1 MQTTLE
7 RRNERRERE
16 HAIARAAILD
26 AARRVAVREGAHGLT
41 LRSVA
46 AEAGYAPAA
55 LYGYFRN
62 RTDLI
67 LALAADDLAQL
78 ARGMREMAKTEET
91 ASLSRAAFSAM
102 MRLQSSETIAAA
114 ISALAPPFETSEA
127 ERLFNG
133 RLIAALRSFSEAS
146 GRAADTREAQCDV
159 VLIAAAVAGLAML
172 GRAGRLHAL
181 GFAPDEVLDRL
192 DRLYARAAEG

>member
-1 MQTTLE
+1 MQTTLG

-16 HAIARAAILD
+16 HATARAAILD

-78 ARGMREMAKTEET
+78 ARGMREMTKAEPP
-91 ASLSRAAFSAM
+91 SLSRAAYAAM
-102 MRLQSSETIAAA
+102 MHLQSSETVAAA
-114 ISALAPPFETSEA
+114 VSALAPPFETSEA

-133 RLIAALRSFSEAS
+133 RLIAALRSFSDAS
-146 GRAADTREAQCDV
+146 GRVADTREAQCDV

-181 GFAPDEVLDRL
+181 GFAPEEVLDRL
-192 DRLYARAAEG
+192 DRLYARATES